1 MSGVGGGM
9 LEAYVDLSS
18 PLDLSVTESD
28 DDDLSDDDIY
38 KMAVAWASFFDAL
51 IEDEGE
57 I

>member
-1 MSGVGGGM
+1 M